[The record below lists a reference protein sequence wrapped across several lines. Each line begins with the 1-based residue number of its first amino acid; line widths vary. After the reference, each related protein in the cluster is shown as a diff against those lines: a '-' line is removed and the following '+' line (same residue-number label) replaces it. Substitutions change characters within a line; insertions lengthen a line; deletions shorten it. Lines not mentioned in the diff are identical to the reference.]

1 MRKNLS
7 KPVQSP
13 YQKTASKMKSW
24 SPVNRNGWAI
34 KFSTN
39 DETILLIFF
48 NLFTDQTVVRFFT
61 DENEA
66 VQFINFIISHDSA
79 DNKFPE

>member
-1 MRKNLS
+1 
-7 KPVQSP
+7 
-13 YQKTASKMKSW
+13 MKSW

-48 NLFTDQTVVRFFT
+48 NLFTNQTVVRFFT